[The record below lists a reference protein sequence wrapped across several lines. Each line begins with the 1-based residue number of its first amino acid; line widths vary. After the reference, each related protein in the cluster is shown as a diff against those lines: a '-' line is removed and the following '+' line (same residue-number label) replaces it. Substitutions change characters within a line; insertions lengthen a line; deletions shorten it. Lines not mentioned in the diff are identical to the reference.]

1 MLRHLRIGSLRLMTN
16 NPRKIAAIEEMGVSV
31 VERISI
37 RTGQNPHNVRYL
49 ETKAGKL
56 GHWMAEDPGG

>member
-1 MLRHLRIGSLRLMTN
+1 MLRHLRITALRLMTN
-16 NPRKIAAIEEMGVSV
+16 NPRKVAAIEDMGVRV
-31 VERISI
+31 VERIAI

-56 GHWMAEDPGG
+56 GHWMQEDPGG